1 MSSTFTERLYL
12 ETKESPTVVDKHPFV
27 SLIRKNKLAGE
38 MYINFNKICI
48 YELQQT
54 LKLKDAN
61 LQTKLYRKIE
71 QPDMY
76 ITPNLSSLLKYCRD
90 FNLESSYQ
98 FYLGLLF
105 GGNMLKKM
113 LPEHYDFLTY
123 TESKELITEFKDY
136 LNNHVTNQALFIKNV
151 NDAYKLIKCV
161 FDEFYEKLS
170 SSLESL

>member
-12 ETKESPTVVDKHPFV
+12 ETKESHTIVDKHPFV

-48 YELQQT
+48 YELQLY
-54 LKLKDAN
+54 LKLKDSN
-61 LQTKLYRKIE
+61 LQSKLYRDIE

-76 ITPNLSSLLKYCRD
+76 ITSSLSSLLKHCKE

-123 TESKELITEFKDY
+123 TDSKELISEFKEY
-136 LNNHVTNQALFIKNV
+136 LNENVTNQTLFIKNA
-151 NDAYKLIKCV
+151 NDAYKLIKCI

-170 SSLESL
+170 INVENL

>member
-12 ETKESPTVVDKHPFV
+12 ETKESHTIVDKHPFV

-48 YELQQT
+48 YELQLC
-54 LKLKDAN
+54 LKLKDVN
-61 LQTKLYRKIE
+61 LQSKLYRDIE

-76 ITPNLSSLLKYCRD
+76 ITCTLSSLLKHCKK
-90 FNLESSYQ
+90 FSLESSYQ

-113 LPEHYDFLTY
+113 LPDYYDFLTY
-123 TESKELITEFKDY
+123 RDSKELITEFKDY
-136 LNNHVTNQALFIKNV
+136 LNNNVTDEKLFIKNV

-161 FDEFYEKLS
+161 FDEFYEKIYNI
-170 SSLESL
+170 